1 MATQVDT
8 DKLID
13 WGGKALASAAGF
25 MAADKMLFGGT
36 VTPDAVQPF
45 VGLLV
50 CIGVAVVVWRLV
62 KP

>member
-1 MATQVDT
+1 MAAQVDT

-13 WGGKALASAAGF
+13 WCGKALASAAGF
-25 MAADKMLFGGT
+25 MAADQLLFDGS
-36 VTPDAVQPF
+36 VTPEAVQPF

-50 CIGVAVVVWRLV
+50 CIGVAVVVWRFV